1 MNNKMIK
8 INFPIDKFEFVS
20 LTINTKNVDGNV
32 DVDVDVDVDGDGDGD
47 GNRIE

>member
-1 MNNKMIK
+1 MSNKITK

-20 LTINTKNVDGNV
+20 LTINTKNVDWN
-32 DVDVDVDVDGDGDGD
+32 VDVDVDGDGDGD